1 MSVSVVHT
9 TNAQMVTARNGK
21 RYNGNSKIY
30 FIIVVNNKLLTTVT
44 YRNHHYRM
52 KITYYFDFEVTY

>member
-1 MSVSVVHT
+1 MPVSIVHT

-30 FIIVVNNKLLTTVT
+30 FIIVVNNKLLTTVI
-44 YRNHHYRM
+44 YRII
-52 KITYYFDFEVTY
+52 ITGRR